1 MSFDSFTQWQLNPG
15 LFFFFSFFCCVY
27 SLDKIFF
34 LFHLLIIKQILI
46 VPSFSFD
53 EDQTHMSKATLGS
66 ELTIHGRLILHLS
79 Y

>member
-15 LFFFFSFFCCVY
+15 LFFFFLSFVVFI
-27 SLDKIFF
+27 LWTNFF
-34 LFHLLIIKQILI
+34 LFHLLIIKRILI
-46 VPSFSFD
+46 VPSFSLD
-53 EDQTHMSKATLGS
+53 EDQTHMSKATLAS